1 VEVLALEVL
10 SVLVLVYMLDGMMVD
25 GVVLEDWLL
34 VLLQVWLVLQ
44 LAVS

>member
-25 GVVLEDWLL
+25 GVVLEEWLL

-44 LAVS
+44 LVVS